1 MSLRKR
7 PWNRVDMPVYS
18 ISSQRNDEANMNII
32 TYVTPVSMQPKR
44 ILCCIYK
51 GTKTLELVESKPVF
65 VLQLLHTEQHDL
77 VRLLGKQSGF
87 HTDKLRLLRR
97 RELLTEWQGFPVLN
111 NALAWM
117 HLESINRF
125 DGGDHIGFIC
135 DVVAYHN
142 RQEGEPLT
150 LNRLRALRI
159 ISA

>member
-18 ISSQRNDEANMNII
+18 ISAQKGDEANMNII
-32 TYVTPVSMQPKR
+32 TYVTPVSMHPKR

-51 GTKTLELVESKPVF
+51 GTKTLELVEKNPDF
-65 VLQLLHTEQHDL
+65 VLQLLHTEHHGL
-77 VRLLGKQSGF
+77 VRILGKQSGF
-87 HTDKLRLLRR
+87 HTDKLRLLRK
-97 RELLTEWQGFPVLN
+97 RELLTAWQGFTVLKD
-111 NALAWM
+111 ALAWM
-117 HLESINRF
+117 HLRAVNRF

-135 DVVAYHN
+135 DVAAFRN
-142 RQEGEPLT
+142 QQAGEPLT